1 VHDVHTGKK
10 EVVTKMVIV
19 VAKMALSLTTGTT
32 SADQV
37 SGTYQFVPK
46 GIVKLYG
53 LGSATGL
60 TFTLLNNGQV
70 LASQQAVPWFGT
82 TGTMKK
88 LDNEILTQAVNP
100 GRLELYFN
108 NPTGGTLTIDFI
120 LEHIATR

>member
-1 VHDVHTGKK
+1 VS
-10 EVVTKMVIV
+10 
-19 VAKMALSLTTGTT
+19 KMALSLTTGVT

-37 SGTYQFVPK
+37 SGTFQFVPK
-46 GIVKLYG
+46 GQLSLYG

-70 LASQQAVPWFGT
+70 IATNQAVPWFGT
-82 TGTMKK
+82 TGTLKK
-88 LDNEILTQAVNP
+88 FDHQILTQAVNA
-100 GRLELYFN
+100 GRLELYFT

>member
-1 VHDVHTGKK
+1 M
-10 EVVTKMVIV
+10 VVV
-19 VAKMALSLTTGTT
+19 VSKMALSLTTGTT

-46 GIVKLYG
+46 GLVRFYA

-60 TFTLLNNGQV
+60 TFTLINNGV
-70 LASQQAVPWFGT
+70 AIANAQAIPWFGT

-88 LDNEILTQAVNP
+88 LDNMILEQAVNQ
-100 GRLELYFN
+100 GRLELYFQ
-108 NPTGGTLTIDFI
+108 NPTGGTLTVDFI

>member
-1 VHDVHTGKK
+1 M
-10 EVVTKMVIV
+10 VVV
-19 VAKMALSLTTGTT
+19 VSKMALSLTTGTT

-60 TFTLLNNGQV
+60 TFTLMSNGM
-70 LASQQAVPWFGT
+70 AISNAQAVPFFGT
-82 TGTMKK
+82 TGTLKK
-88 LDNEILTQAVNP
+88 LDNEILSQAVNP
-100 GRLELYFN
+100 GRLELYFQ

>member
-1 VHDVHTGKK
+1 
-10 EVVTKMVIV
+10 MVIV

-46 GIVKLYG
+46 GQVNLYA

-60 TFTLLNNGQV
+60 TVSVLNNGMSLV
-70 LASQQAVPWFGT
+70 NAQAVPFFGT
-82 TGTMKK
+82 TGTMKRADH
-88 LDNEILTQAVNP
+88 LVLTQAVNA
-100 GRLELYFN
+100 GRLELYFQ
-108 NPTGGTLTIDFI
+108 NPTGGTLTVDFI

>member
-1 VHDVHTGKK
+1 M
-10 EVVTKMVIV
+10 VVV
-19 VAKMALSLTTGTT
+19 VSKMALSLTTGTT

-60 TFTLLNNGQV
+60 TFSLLSNGM
-70 LASQQAVPWFGT
+70 AIANAAAVPFFGT
-82 TGTMKK
+82 TGTLKK

-100 GRLELYFN
+100 GRLELYFQ